1 MRTTRILA
9 AGLAA
14 ALSLPALSPPVQA
27 APAADEKLIV
37 EGVRLPRPQSEVAAS
52 VTVVSREEI
61 EALGVDFV
69 AEALATVP
77 GVTVNQTGA
86 FGGQTSVRIRGA
98 ASEQTLVLVDGVP
111 VNDGASPGGG
121 FDFARLDP
129 AQIERIEVLRGPQ
142 STFWGTDAIGGVVSI
157 TTRRPERGRG
167 GSVFVEGGSFST
179 FRAGAA
185 LQAAGDAGD
194 FRLGVSGLSTDGI
207 SKADEDNGN
216 RESDGYE
223 GVSVSGRGGLNL
235 PGGARLDAS
244 LLYTD
249 AESEFDRFAAGAQG
263 SVGDGDDLALS
274 EEVAGTVSLRVPTL
288 DGRLEHLLL
297 AGRTE
302 LERESLADGASA
314 FSAEAERNVLRY
326 QGTFRAGEAARLAVG
341 AEREE
346 VDAFDDGIAI
356 EGLFALLEA
365 NPARGLTLSAG
376 LRRDE
381 HQRFGAETTARL
393 GASWQATPETVVRAS
408 WGEGFKAPTLFQTT
422 FFCCG
427 ATAPN
432 PDLAPETSE
441 GFDAGVEWSHAGGR
455 AGLALTLFSLETEN
469 QIDFDFLTGTYANIR
484 RVDSRGVELSAE
496 LALTP
501 WAQAALD
508 YAFVDAE
515 NADGDALRRVP
526 RHSGS
531 LVLTVD
537 GGGPFSGTLWV
548 RHNGEEP
555 DGVAEV
561 DGWTRVDL
569 AGRWQAT
576 EEVELFARIENLLDA
591 EYQQI
596 LGYGTPG
603 RSGTLGLRLRW

>member
-1 MRTTRILA
+1 MPTLRSLPGAAAAILA
-9 AGLAA
+9 C
-14 ALSLPALSPPVQA
+14 ALSPPALA
-27 APAADEKLIV
+27 APDAVETLIV
-37 EGVRLPRPQSEVAAS
+37 EGVRLARPQSEVATS
-52 VTVVSREEI
+52 VTVVSREQI

-86 FGGQTSVRIRGA
+86 FGGQTSVRLRGA
-98 ASEQTLVLVDGVP
+98 ASEQTLVLIDGVP

-157 TTRRPERGRG
+157 TTRRPEAGRG

-185 LQAAGDAGD
+185 LEAAGDAGD
-194 FRLGVSGLSTDGI
+194 LRLGVSGLSTDGI

-216 RESDGYE
+216 PESDGYE
-223 GVSVSGRGGLNL
+223 GLSVSGRGGLNL

-249 AESEFDRFAAGAQG
+249 ATADFDRFAVGAQG
-263 SVGDGDDLALS
+263 SVGDGDDQALS
-274 EEVAGTVSLRVPTL
+274 EEYAGTVSLRVPTL

-302 LERESLADGASA
+302 LERESLADGTSA
-314 FSAEAERNVLRY
+314 FSAEAERNILRY
-326 QGTFRAGEAARLAVG
+326 QGTFRAGEASRLAVG

-356 EGLFALLEA
+356 EGLFALLETS
-365 NPARGLTLSAG
+365 PAQGLTLSAG

-393 GASWQATPETVVRAS
+393 GASWQATPETVFRAS

-441 GFDAGVEWSHAGGR
+441 GFDAGVEWTAPGGR
-455 AGLALTLFSLETEN
+455 AGLAVTLFSLETEN
-469 QIDFDFLTGTYANIR
+469 QIDFDFLTGTYANLR

-501 WAQAALD
+501 WAQASLD

-531 LVLTVD
+531 LVLSLD
-537 GGGPFSGTLWV
+537 AGGPFSGTLWV

-555 DGVAEV
+555 DGAVEV

-576 EEVELFARIENLLDA
+576 EEVELFARIENLLDT
-591 EYQQI
+591 EYQQV

-603 RSGTLGLRLRW
+603 RSGTVGVRLRW